1 MQSFCKNSLWAL
13 DKRIEYMEHHYA
25 ETGKVNVDRPVFVWL
40 VQPTIACYMYG
51 SGCCG
56 ELMGEKSEIPSK
68 FWET

>member
-1 MQSFCKNSLWAL
+1 
-13 DKRIEYMEHHYA
+13 MEHHYA

-56 ELMGEKSEIPSK
+56 ELMEKKKKRDNVEILGNIRA
-68 FWET
+68 TIAR